1 MHAHNW
7 AEDVWENPGREN
19 IYQGSD
25 EILMCQVAAVQE
37 KRMYV
42 SYHMMVS
49 FNIGVEHLERVVSLR
64 IFFLLTLIFWR

>member
-37 KRMYV
+37 KRMYISHDGFLQHWRFV
-42 SYHMMVS
+42 QLSV
-49 FNIGVEHLERVVSLR
+49 HLA
-64 IFFLLTLIFWR
+64 